1 MWSGWQ
7 NIAARRLK
15 EKYITNVD
23 SYASTHK
30 RRLTRVD
37 WQTATH
43 KRRLT
48 NVDSHAS
55 THKRRLTRVDSQTST
70 HTSRFQFD
78 EVDEVGAATENGRHE
93 QVDEHA
99 HPDQSALLTKRA
111 VLSLQQL

>member
-37 WQTATH
+37 
-43 KRRLT
+43 
-48 NVDSHAS
+48 
-55 THKRRLTRVDSQTST
+55 SQTST

-78 EVDEVGAATENGRHE
+78 EVDEVGAATEHGRHE
-93 QVDEHA
+93 HVDQHT
-99 HPDQSALLTKRA
+99 HPEQSALLTKRA